1 MTNLRSLL
9 MAKPARSTDS
19 LKISTNKNTYFFL
32 KIKSIRLERIVI
44 WIFYSLQSTSVLS
57 TINWILPVGLSL
69 MIIRYNGHFLNKLIS
84 LANRKRNTCRW
95 SSDWIADNRDC
106 FSTLCFRFLL
116 GWLLIKMFRIFVLAY
131 SACNAIV
138 SLWSSA
144 ILSVFPFFYPSKSK
158 CLSSIRNFMTQ
169 L

>member
-19 LKISTNKNTYFFL
+19 LKFSTNKKYLFFL
-32 KIKSIRLERIVI
+32 KIKSNRLERTVI
-44 WIFYSLQSTSVLS
+44 WIFYSFQSTSVLS

-116 GWLLIKMFRIFVLAY
+116 WWLLIKMFRIFVLAY

-138 SLWSSA
+138 LLWSSA
-144 ILSVFPFFYPSKSK
+144 ILSVFSFLLSKSK
-158 CLSSIRNFMTQ
+158 FLSSIRNFMTQ